1 MPGAVGGGAAT
12 NPFASA
18 ASTGNKPSQD
28 PWGQGGGGGGYTNNH
43 APAASGGAP
52 PAGVPSARA
61 LYDFEAENPGE
72 LALKEGQIVQ
82 LVNQIDENW
91 LVREL
96 VLI

>member
-1 MPGAVGGGAAT
+1 MPGAVGGGAPM
-12 NPFASA
+12 NPFASAA

-28 PWGQGGGGGGYTNNH
+28 PWGQSGGYTNNH
-43 APAASGGAP
+43 APQASSGAP

-72 LALKEGQIVQ
+72 LALKEGQVVQ

-91 LVREL
+91 
-96 VLI
+96 